1 MDREKELLEL
11 LGEKSTAFKELAKE
25 VVFIEGQLTELKKL
39 PFIRVNPKNP
49 LQQKATA
56 ASKLYKEFLQQYNN
70 SLKTLFKAVGEDETE
85 EESPLR
91 KWANKFLK
99 AEK

>member
-1 MDREKELLEL
+1 MDREKELLKL
-11 LGEKSTAFKELAKE
+11 LGEKSKAFKELVKE
-25 VVFIEGQLTELKKL
+25 VVFIEGQLTALKKL
-39 PFIRVNPKNP
+39 PFIKVNPKNP

-70 SLKTLFKAVGEDETE
+70 SLKTLFKAVGEDDTE

-91 KWANKFLK
+91 KWANKFLE
-99 AEK
+99 EK